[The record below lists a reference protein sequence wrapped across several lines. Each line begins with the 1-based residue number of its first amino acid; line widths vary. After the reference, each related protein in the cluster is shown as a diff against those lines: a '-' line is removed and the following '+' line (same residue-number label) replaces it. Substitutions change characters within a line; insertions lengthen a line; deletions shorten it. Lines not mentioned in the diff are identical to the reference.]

1 MKPRA
6 QRVEQIAKRIFFQAL
21 KLTKE
26 LPVFFQL
33 GFRVDMDAW
42 QKKAAM
48 TTTAIRN
55 WMLPRIHRRGSG
67 FFPS

>member
-21 KLTKE
+21 KLIKE

-33 GFRVDMDAW
+33 GFRVDME
-42 QKKAAM
+42 KKADM